1 MLDAQP
7 TEGSGLGR
15 IVWRRPMGSIL
26 ALSQVATG
34 KSLGT
39 WLLLDA
45 YLAMATRALEVA
57 VRTAI
62 PIPVFVDIRR

>member
-1 MLDAQP
+1 
-7 TEGSGLGR
+7 
-15 IVWRRPMGSIL
+15 MGSIL